1 MKNIIFIFL
10 SAFLSLSL
18 ISCSRKDSS
27 SSSSS
32 STGSTQTF
40 VDANHCRLTKNTSS
54 RNSSLIVNERESDSI
69 NERRSDS
76 KSSGRT
82 GRVMYVDKSALSQ
95 YQTDNYLLLDGL
107 DLNSD
112 GIWGCGQDNVKQPFI
127 DAAHFTN
134 NPPDIGNNFTVE
146 LRFQF
151 NDKGFHGGGRI
162 IGSVSGQAP
171 NIEFRGHG
179 KEIRYGF
186 GGKIIEVDKPDSVN
200 LENWHHI
207 ATTFDGTNYKLYLD
221 AV

>member
-27 SSSSS
+27 SSSESS
-32 STGSTQTF
+32 SGQTF

-69 NERRSDS
+69 NERKSDS
-76 KSSGRT
+76 RSSKRKGSDK
-82 GRVMYVDKSALSQ
+82 YVDKSALSQ

-112 GIWGCGQDNVKQPFI
+112 GIWGCGPDSWKQPFI

-171 NIEFRGHG
+171 KIEFRGHG
-179 KEIRYGF
+179 KEIIYGF
-186 GGKIIEVDKPDSVN
+186 GGKTNKVAKPDSVN

-207 ATTFDGTNYKLYLD
+207 ACLLYTSD
-221 AV
+221 AADE

>member
-18 ISCSRKDSS
+18 ISCSKKDDS

-54 RNSSLIVNERESDSI
+54 RNSSLIVNERESDS
-69 NERRSDS
+69 RSS
-76 KSSGRT
+76 KRKGSDK
-82 GRVMYVDKSALSQ
+82 YVDKSALSQ

-112 GIWGCGQDNVKQPFI
+112 GISGCGPDSWKQPFI

-134 NPPDIGNNFTVE
+134 NPPDIGNNFTLE

-151 NDKGFHGGGRI
+151 DDGGYYGGGQL
-162 IGSVSGQAP
+162 IGSASYKAP
-171 NIEFRGHG
+171 LIKFASAA
-179 KEIRYGF
+179 ILSYF
-186 GGKIIEVDKPDSVN
+186 I
-200 LENWHHI
+200 L
-207 ATTFDGTNYKLYLD
+207 LYWRWSRSHWS
-221 AV
+221 AHTSKVTSET